1 MDVHNTRK
9 FLVIS
14 VLFIFSVI
22 LSSSFSSA
30 AVPEEDCI
38 YYFHGVDCELCASAD
53 AYLKELQSRYPKL
66 KINTFEV
73 YQDFD
78 SARLLQQYFN
88 AHNIPEKSQGVPAV
102 FLPGSYLIGST
113 PVVNLLEGRVKE
125 NIDPACPELSPS
137 PWVGVVGEKAPHDV
151 LKTLT
156 FIGVTSAAVSDSF
169 NPGMLAVL
177 LILLSIVTL
186 IKDDVIMIKRTVL
199 FIIASFFVY
208 LLVGVGILA
217 RFAQPTT
224 YLVFYKV
231 IGVAAL
237 LVGIIRTRTFIQ
249 TWKIW
254 RENVNEK
261 TEKWIFNLK
270 KYFLSSWGVILLGF
284 LSSLLTSARLNKI
297 FFIIHSLLTEGEF
310 RAVAVPLLLYYCV
323 LLILPLILVISILHL
338 VREKQKEYALKH
350 TENFSSDL
358 QRAKWKRHNHLIFQ
372 FSVNSLMMIVGLV
385 LVFV

>member
-1 MDVHNTRK
+1 MV
-9 FLVIS
+9 FSLVLIPA
-14 VLFIFSVI
+14 L
-22 LSSSFSSA
+22 SSA
-30 AVPEEDCI
+30 ANPEDDCI
-38 YYFHGVDCELCASAD
+38 YYFRGADCELCAPAD
-53 AYLKELQSRYPKL
+53 AKIKELEL
-66 KINTFEV
+66 KFPSLKVHTFEV
-73 YQDFD
+73 YKDFAN
-78 SARLLQQYFN
+78 ARLLQQFFN
-88 AHNIPEKSQGVPAV
+88 VHNVPEKSQGVPAV
-102 FLPGSYLIGST
+102 LFPGSYLVGST
-113 PVVNLLEGRVKE
+113 PIINLLEGRIKE
-125 NIDPACPELSPS
+125 NIDPGCPEPSPS

-156 FIGVTSAAVSDSF
+156 FVGVTSAAVSDSF

-177 LILLSIVTL
+177 LIILSIVTL
-186 IKDDVIMIKRTVL
+186 IKDDVVMVKRTVL

-208 LLVGVGILA
+208 LLVGVGVLA
-217 RFAQPTT
+217 RFAQPAT
-224 YLVFYKV
+224 YVVFYKV

-237 LVGIIRTRTFIQ
+237 IVGIIRTRTFIQ

-254 RENVNEK
+254 RENVTEK
-261 TEKWIFNLK
+261 TEKWIFNIK
-270 KYFLSSWGVILLGF
+270 KYFLSPWGVIILGF

-323 LLILPLILVISILHL
+323 LLVLPLVLVISLLHIF
-338 VREKQKEYALKH
+338 RERQKEYALKH

-372 FSVNSLMMIVGLV
+372 LSVNSLMMIVGLV